1 MKINNKIALAA
12 ISSAAVAGAG
22 VSGGIAFAAP
32 AAPTLTHGSASA
44 KSATDALAGA
54 KATPKLSPVR
64 KTDQWVTVRVE
75 RAAAHREATRDA
87 AAAADAAATTQPAA
101 QSQPSSAQS
110 STGQSSTGQSSTAG
124 GSITA
129 GMSSFEQCVAWRE
142 SSDNPTAS
150 SAGLF
155 GILPATWASLGYP
168 GTAGEASVTMQKAA
182 FAQLY
187 AQDGT
192 APWAPYDGC

>member
-87 AAAADAAATTQPAA
+87 AAAADAAATTHPAA
-101 QSQPSSAQS
+101 QSHPSSPQS
-110 STGQSSTGQSSTAG
+110 STGQSTTGHSTPPPRS
-124 GSITA
+124 
-129 GMSSFEQCVAWRE
+129 
-142 SSDNPTAS
+142 
-150 SAGLF
+150 
-155 GILPATWASLGYP
+155 
-168 GTAGEASVTMQKAA
+168 
-182 FAQLY
+182 
-187 AQDGT
+187 
-192 APWAPYDGC
+192 